1 MAGSHG
7 HPRGQDGQGTG
18 QATSLQEP
26 CGKGNDHALDIHTQ
40 SLREAGIAVLSL
52 GGSEGRVG
60 LGHTRGSNGLLANNG
75 LVRRRS

>member
-40 SLREAGIAVLSL
+40 SQESLREAGIAVLSL
-52 GGSEGRVG
+52 GGSGQFSAGTNTTTAPRFC
-60 LGHTRGSNGLLANNG
+60 
-75 LVRRRS
+75 